1 MSFSTRYD
9 LLPVF
14 SVLAPAML
22 SANFK
27 SEITWFFTGCLAAL
41 VIGTIVGWP
50 ASTLVLFMAA
60 YVVWVLYRLESIVSW
75 LRSGAKAGHAPF
87 SHWLCDEM
95 VELIHREKKYS
106 RKQKNRY
113 RKSLAQFNS
122 LAANLPDAIIVMD
135 SDFVIRWCNPAS
147 GAMLNIHPERD
158 LGQRI
163 DNLIRN
169 PEFGEFLSSDNDA
182 SEVELPG
189 PVASD
194 RVLAIRKVLKD
205 NRMTVLI
212 AADITQRV
220 KVREM
225 RKAFVAD
232 VSHELRT
239 PLTVIR
245 GYLEMLQEDDTI
257 EPPVMDAVNELTA
270 QSDRMRGIVD
280 DLLVLSKLEANLL
293 GEREGEIVNVAAM
306 IRSMIG
312 PLKKEA
318 SRHRFELN
326 LDDSLAVLG
335 SEREIYSACNNL
347 LTNAI
352 KYTGDGTIV
361 SVSWQLD
368 DNTGSALYEVSDN
381 GPGIEARH
389 LSRLSERFYRVD
401 AGRSRQQGGTG
412 LGLAIVKHAIQRHG
426 GYLDIKSHPGS
437 GSQFTAAFPANR
449 VQLMSKVANQ

>member
-1 MSFSTRYD
+1 M
-9 LLPVF
+9 
-14 SVLAPAML
+14 
-22 SANFK
+22 
-27 SEITWFFTGCLAAL
+27 I
-41 VIGTIVGWP
+41 
-50 ASTLVLFMAA
+50 
-60 YVVWVLYRLESIVSW
+60 
-75 LRSGAKAGHAPF
+75 
-87 SHWLCDEM
+87 
-95 VELIHREKKYS
+95 
-106 RKQKNRY
+106 
-113 RKSLAQFNS
+113 
-122 LAANLPDAIIVMD
+122 
-135 SDFVIRWCNPAS
+135 
-147 GAMLNIHPERD
+147 
-158 LGQRI
+158 
-163 DNLIRN
+163 
-169 PEFGEFLSSDNDA
+169 
-182 SEVELPG
+182 
-189 PVASD
+189 
-194 RVLAIRKVLKD
+194 
-205 NRMTVLI
+205 
-212 AADITQRV
+212 
-220 KVREM
+220 
-225 RKAFVAD
+225 
-232 VSHELRT
+232 
-239 PLTVIR
+239 
-245 GYLEMLQEDDTI
+245 
-257 EPPVMDAVNELTA
+257 DAVNELTA